1 MHARMQCTTR
11 SSRPLN
17 TDGMDTSRWVDR
29 QGKASSVS
37 RNIARVVYL
46 LIILYVQE
54 IFSKT
59 HSCMHGKLKRVV
71 ALILFEMVV
80 GGRRR

>member
-1 MHARMQCTTR
+1 MHTLSILLDLLTK
-11 SSRPLN
+11 N
-17 TDGMDTSRWVDR
+17 GMDTSRWVDR

-46 LIILYVQE
+46 LIIFYTQE

-59 HSCMHGKLKRVV
+59 HSCMHGKLKR
-71 ALILFEMVV
+71 ACLGGFFLFGME
-80 GGRRR
+80 GRR